1 MQMSKLHAKIVG
13 LGKYLPEKVLTN
25 ADLEKMVD
33 TSDEWITKRVGIKER
48 RISDEDIFA
57 SDLAAKA
64 AEAALKD
71 ANMTAQELDLIIAST
86 VSPDMYTP
94 SVSCLVQKKIGA
106 DRAAAFD
113 VNAACSGFIFA
124 MTTAAQYIENGMYR
138 NILVLG
144 SDTLS
149 KITEYKDRSTC
160 VLFGDGAGAAVLQAT
175 GEETGVLSCTLGSDG
190 ANGDCLTIPGLRCD
204 AHDLERRP
212 FGNPR
217 TIWMDGSAVFKFA
230 VRVMDAATRRV
241 LENAEKSLE
250 ELSLLVPHQANW
262 RIIDGARKRLGLPPE
277 KVFSNIEKYGNMS
290 AACVPI
296 ALCEAVEEGRVQKGD
311 LVSIVSMG
319 GGLTW
324 GAILIE
330 L

>member
-1 MQMSKLHAKIVG
+1 MSKLHAKIAG
-13 LGKYLPEKVLTN
+13 LGKYLPERILSN

-48 RISDEDIFA
+48 RISDDTTFA

-64 AEAALKD
+64 AENALKD
-71 ANMTAQELDLIIAST
+71 AGIKAEELDLIIVST

-106 DRAAAFD
+106 SRAAAFD
-113 VNAACSGFIFA
+113 INAACSGFIFA
-124 MTTAAQYIENGMYR
+124 MTTAVQYIENGLYQK
-138 NILVLG
+138 ILVLG

-149 KITEYKDRSTC
+149 KITEYQDRATC
-160 VLFGDGAGAAVLQAT
+160 VLFGDGAGAAVLVAT
-175 GEETGVLSCTLGSDG
+175 EEETGVLSCFLGSDG
-190 ANGDCLTIPGLRCD
+190 ASGDCLTIPGLRCD
-204 AHDLERRP
+204 EIDRERRP

-230 VRVMDAATRRV
+230 VKVMDFATRKV
-241 LENAEKSLE
+241 VEDAGKNMEDLALV
-250 ELSLLVPHQANW
+250 VPHQANW
-262 RIIDGARKRLGLPPE
+262 RIIDGARKRMKLE
-277 KVFSNIEKYGNMS
+277 SDKVFSNIEKYGNMS

-296 ALCEAVEEGRVQKGD
+296 ALCEAVEEGRAKKGD
-311 LVSIVSMG
+311 LVAIVSMG

-324 GAILIE
+324 GAVLFE